1 MYEMATQ
8 AEMICPQRD
17 SGPLT
22 SGARAGD
29 CRDAPADVTA
39 VPQWFFVTRS
49 SRRLSVA
56 MVTTRALPPSLTPT
70 CTSTRTPTFA
80 RIVRRG
86 VTLLELLV
94 VLVILGI
101 TAAFVVPPLLSSRP
115 ANAAP
120 EQQVETLLS
129 SVRRGAVQRGEPVRL
144 RLEDDG
150 AWAVVGQ
157 RSGSTVDTGRLAAGV
172 RRLDVTVDPRG
183 TCTPVQA
190 GRTANGTSVRDS
202 AAGALNGLSFD
213 PLACRTV
220 ADTVR

>member
-1 MYEMATQ
+1 
-8 AEMICPQRD
+8 
-17 SGPLT
+17 
-22 SGARAGD
+22 
-29 CRDAPADVTA
+29 
-39 VPQWFFVTRS
+39 
-49 SRRLSVA
+49 
-56 MVTTRALPPSLTPT
+56 MVTICGLPPSPP
-70 CTSTRTPTFA
+70 STFPRRFAPTFA
-80 RIVRRG
+80 PTFVPIARRG

-101 TAAFVVPPLLSSRP
+101 AAAFVGPPLLSTRP
-115 ANAAP
+115 RNDSPA
-120 EQQVETLLS
+120 QQVETLLT

-157 RSGSTVDTGRLAAGV
+157 RSGSIVDTGRLAASA
-172 RRLDVTVDPRG
+172 RRLDITVDPRG

-190 GRTANGTSVRDS
+190 SRGANGASARDS
-202 AAGALNGLSFD
+202 AVGALNGLSFD

>member
-1 MYEMATQ
+1 MHLQTST
-8 AEMICPQRD
+8 RSR
-17 SGPLT
+17 SGYP
-22 SGARAGD
+22 
-29 CRDAPADVTA
+29 
-39 VPQWFFVTRS
+39 WFFVTRS

-56 MVTTRALPPSLTPT
+56 VVTFRALPPRLAPT
-70 CTSTRTPTFA
+70 RASSVAPPPA
-80 RIVRRG
+80 PIVPPVGRRG

-94 VLVILGI
+94 VLVILGV
-101 TAAFVVPPLLSSRP
+101 TATFVVPPLLSRRP
-115 ANAAP
+115 ANDSPA
-120 EQQVETLLS
+120 QQVETLLTS
-129 SVRRGAVQRGEPVRL
+129 ARRGAVQRGEPVRL

-157 RSGSTVDTGRLAAGV
+157 RSASVVDTGRLAVGLPDGV

-190 GRTANGTSVRDS
+190 SRGANRAGTRDS